1 MAAKPMPSG
10 PGAFLGEELTIAL
23 SISEGSKISGQ
34 SHCLRPT
41 NRSKDGLSD
50 DIAVVSAPLPSV
62 FPLVGKSV
70 VRNALHFSLKVVAM
84 AGPSEPSNCRFG
96 TFVVLVPPVAL
107 YALKISLPSA
117 HSSHWSQLSC
127 LAALIVL
134 K

>member
-10 PGAFLGEELTIAL
+10 PGAFLGEELKMAL
-23 SISEGSKISGQ
+23 SISEGSRAGQ
-34 SHCLRPT
+34 SHCLHPT

-62 FPLVGKSV
+62 FPLVGKSI
-70 VRNALHFSLKVVAM
+70 VRNTLHFSLKVVAM
-84 AGPSEPSNCRFG
+84 AGPSGPSNCRFG
-96 TFVVLVPPVAL
+96 TFVVLVPPAAL
-107 YALKISLPSA
+107 HALKISLPSA